1 MDQELIRELHLL
13 HERVCDALG
22 SPVRLMIFYALHK
35 QPRYVSDLAAE
46 LNLPQPTISRHLKI
60 LRDRGLVMTQREG
73 PAVYYTLADERVISA
88 LDLMRGVMRDRIFK
102 QAKIAQGSVYE
113 DLPSSE
119 EQLDAQT

>member
-22 SPVRLMIFYALHK
+22 SPVRLMIFYALRN

-60 LRDRGLVMTQREG
+60 LRDRGLVSTQREG
-73 PAVYYTLADERVISA
+73 PAVYYTLADERVIMA
-88 LDLMRGVMRDRIFK
+88 LDLMRGVMRDRILK
-102 QAKIAQGSVYE
+102 QVEIAHGSLHE
-113 DLPSSE
+113 DVQSSE
-119 EQLDAQT
+119 EQPSARA